1 MLSQLGT
8 EYRDGAETNAIG
20 MRTSIQ
26 PPFESNSRD
35 AVDLDFTAF
44 GANLSARIPVHA
56 PKNLDNWPLT
66 CMPAS
71 AIGLQVDG

>member
-1 MLSQLGT
+1 
-8 EYRDGAETNAIG
+8 
-20 MRTSIQ
+20 
-26 PPFESNSRD
+26 
-35 AVDLDFTAF
+35 VDLDFTAF